1 MIVIEA
7 EIDDIT
13 RTIWETLFDLPLN
26 GARPSPL
33 GPETVLTGCVQVV
46 GTWRGAVMLQ
56 CPMSLASTLTEQMF
70 RSGSAPSVD
79 DVRDALG
86 ELTNVIAGNV
96 KALFPGTSQL
106 SLPAVAV
113 GSDYEMG
120 VIDAGAATTVAFTC
134 DGEPLTVTLFEG
146 THNGEQEAG

>member
-1 MIVIEA
+1 MTALEA
-7 EIDDIT
+7 ELDDIT
-13 RTIWETLFDLPLN
+13 RTIWGTLFDLPMN
-26 GARPSPL
+26 GARTASL
-33 GPETVLTGCVQVV
+33 GPETGLTGCVQVV
-46 GTWRGAVMLQ
+46 GAWRGAVMLR

-70 RSGSAPSVD
+70 RSGTAPSVD

-113 GSDYEMG
+113 GSDYEVG
-120 VIDAGAATTVAFTC
+120 VIDANAATSVAFTC
-134 DGEPLTVTLFEG
+134 DGEPLMVTLFEG
-146 THNGEQEAG
+146 NRNADGKAG